1 MPTLRTRRR
10 LGDAAQTVTSLTG
23 RTTLRADGTIA
34 SDPVPGSREPTSEVD
49 GADILP
55 GPGSARQRPRRG
67 GALATAL
74 VVGGSALAAGV
85 LFSALV
91 SAVAAY
97 FVRKVLT
104 PERLKPDDTE
114 VLSVGP
120 GTLTVRATDE
130 TVARG
135 RFGLRLQGGT
145 SHALL
150 GEVIRADGPTV
161 TRELVEVDGPM
172 KVGPARWN
180 PYYYA
185 GEPMSALG
193 LPYEDVVLD
202 GEVGPLP
209 AWVVP
214 PAEGA
219 SASGVWA
226 VLVHGRG
233 ATREECLRALPVLH
247 RMGVPA
253 VVPSYRNDAD
263 APALPG
269 GRYHLGDTEW
279 ADVEH
284 AVRLAMR
291 RGATGVVLMGWSMG
305 GAIVLQLMSR
315 SRLLHVV
322 RAVVL
327 DAPVVSWADVLDHQA
342 KVNRVPVWVARLG
355 LELLGRRQAARLFG
369 VEGPVELDRFDWVA
383 RANELRHRMLVIH
396 SDDDEFVPSGPTRLL
411 AQARPDLVTHVPF
424 RGARHCQEW
433 NVDPERWERVVED
446 YLRAELGGALP

>member
-1 MPTLRTRRR
+1 MPSLRRR
-10 LGDAAQTVTSLTG
+10 RAAVLPAGPAAPPAVTLSAPSGQATPPAPVDS
-23 RTTLRADGTIA
+23 AD
-34 SDPVPGSREPTSEVD
+34 D
-49 GADILP
+49 G
-55 GPGSARQRPRRG
+55 PRRVRRG
-67 GALATAL
+67 LRHGRLATVL
-74 VVGGSALAAGV
+74 VVGGTALGAGL

-97 FVRKVLT
+97 FVRRVLT
-104 PERLKPDDTE
+104 PDRVRPDDTE

-120 GTLTVRATDE
+120 GTVTLRATDE

-135 RFGLRLQGGT
+135 RYGLRLHGGL
-145 SHALL
+145 SHARL
-150 GEVIRADGPTV
+150 GEVLRADGPTV

-172 KVGPARWN
+172 KVGPARWS
-180 PYYYA
+180 PSYYA
-185 GEPMSALG
+185 GDPTSALG
-193 LPYEDVVLD
+193 LPHEDVVLD

-214 PAEGA
+214 PPEGA
-219 SASGVWA
+219 PASDVWA

-233 ATREECLRALPVLH
+233 ATREECLRALPVLQ
-247 RMGVPA
+247 RLGLPA

-279 ADVEH
+279 ADIEH
-284 AVRLAMR
+284 AVRLALR
-291 RGATGVVLMGWSMG
+291 RGASGVVLVGWSMG
-305 GAIVLQLMSR
+305 GAIVLQLLSR

-342 KVNRVPVWVARLG
+342 RVNRVPVWVARLG
-355 LELLGRRQAARLFG
+355 VELLGRKQADRLFG

-383 RANELRHRMLVIH
+383 RANELRHRMLVVH
-396 SDDDEFVPSGPTRLL
+396 SDDDEFVPSGPTRRL

-433 NVDPERWERVVED
+433 NVDPVRWEQVVED
-446 YLRAELGGALP
+446 YLRAELGSQLPAAAGDGPTPS

>member
-1 MPTLRTRRR
+1 MPRRR
-10 LGDAAQTVTSLTG
+10 QPQDLRQDLPPDPPQDQRQELEAPPAAAG
-23 RTTLRADGTIA
+23 R
-34 SDPVPGSREPTSEVD
+34 
-49 GADILP
+49 
-55 GPGSARQRPRRG
+55 
-67 GALATAL
+67 
-74 VVGGSALAAGV
+74 LAAVLAVAGTAV
-85 LFSALV
+85 AAGLLFSALV

-97 FVRKVLT
+97 FVRRVLT
-104 PERLKPDDTE
+104 PQRLKPDDTE

-120 GTLTVRATDE
+120 GNVTVRATDE

-135 RFGLRLQGGT
+135 RFGLRLAGGT

-161 TRELVEVDGPM
+161 TRELVEVDGSM

-185 GEPMSALG
+185 GTPTSALG
-193 LPYEDVVLD
+193 LAHEDVVLD

-214 PAEGA
+214 PAAGFT
-219 SASGVWA
+219 GGDTWA

-233 ATREECLRALPVLH
+233 ATREECLRAIPVLH
-247 RMGVPA
+247 RMGIPT

-284 AVRLAMR
+284 AIRLALR
-291 RGATGVVLMGWSMG
+291 RGATHVVLFGWSMG
-305 GAIVLQLMSR
+305 GAIVLQLLSR

-322 RAVVL
+322 STVVL

-342 KVNRVPVWVARLG
+342 KVNRVPVWMARLG
-355 LELLGRRQAARLFG
+355 LELLGRRQADRMFG

-396 SDDDEFVPSGPTRLL
+396 SDDDEFVPSGPSRAL
-411 AQARPDLVTHVPF
+411 AQARPDLITHVAF

-433 NVDPERWERVVED
+433 NVDPERWERVVEE
-446 YLRAELGGALP
+446 YLRTTVGDSLPRPRADAG

>member
-1 MPTLRTRRR
+1 MPPCPARGRGGAEGCR
-10 LGDAAQTVTSLTG
+10 LGDW
-23 RTTLRADGTIA
+23 
-34 SDPVPGSREPTSEVD
+34 P
-49 GADILP
+49 GADP
-55 GPGSARQRPRRG
+55 PEPAAPPSPSGPRRG
-67 GALATAL
+67 GRRRSAAAALATAL
-74 VVGGSALAAGV
+74 VVGGTALGAGL

-97 FVRKVLT
+97 FVRRVLT
-104 PERLKPDDTE
+104 PDRLKPDDTE

-120 GTLTVRATDE
+120 GTVTLRATDE

-185 GEPMSALG
+185 GQPMSALG
-193 LPYEDVVLD
+193 LPYEDVVLE

-214 PAEGA
+214 PREGPV
-219 SASGVWA
+219 SDVWA

-233 ATREECLRALPVLH
+233 ATREECLRAVPVLH
-247 RMGVPA
+247 RMGVPS

-291 RGATGVVLMGWSMG
+291 RGATGVVLVGWSMG
-305 GAIVLQLMSR
+305 GAIVLQLLSR

-342 KVNRVPVWVARLG
+342 RVNRVPVWVARLG
-355 LELLGRRQAARLFG
+355 LELLGRKQADRLFG

-383 RANELRHRMLVIH
+383 RANELRHRMLVVH
-396 SDDDEFVPSGPTRLL
+396 SDDDEFVPSGPTRRL
-411 AQARPDLVTHVPF
+411 AQARPDLVTHVAF

-446 YLRAELGGALP
+446 YLRAELGDALPGAPAGTPPA

>member
-1 MPTLRTRRR
+1 
-10 LGDAAQTVTSLTG
+10 V
-23 RTTLRADGTIA
+23 
-34 SDPVPGSREPTSEVD
+34 
-49 GADILP
+49 
-55 GPGSARQRPRRG
+55 
-67 GALATAL
+67 
-74 VVGGSALAAGV
+74 VVGGSALAAGL

-97 FVRKVLT
+97 FVRRVLT

-120 GTLTVRATDE
+120 GTVTLRATDE

-135 RFGLRLQGGT
+135 RFGLRLAGGT

-172 KVGPARWN
+172 RVGPARWN

-185 GEPMSALG
+185 GTPASALG
-193 LPYEDVVLD
+193 IEHEDVVLE

-214 PAEGA
+214 PVEGLTDG
-219 SASGVWA
+219 GVWA

-233 ATREECLRALPVLH
+233 ATREECLRAVPVLH
-247 RMGVPA
+247 RMGVPTI
-253 VVPSYRNDAD
+253 VPSYRNDAD

-279 ADVEH
+279 ADIEH
-284 AVRLAMR
+284 AIRFALR
-291 RGATGVVLMGWSMG
+291 RGAREVVLFGWSMG
-305 GAIVLQLMSR
+305 GAIVLQLLSR

-327 DAPVVSWADVLDHQA
+327 DAPVVSWSVVLDHQA
-342 KVNRVPVWVARLG
+342 RVNRVPVWMARLG
-355 LELLGRRQAARLFG
+355 LELLGNKQADKLFG
-369 VEGPVELDRFDWVA
+369 VEGPVELERFDWVA
-383 RANELRHRMLVIH
+383 RSNELRHKMLVIH
-396 SDDDEFVPSGPTRLL
+396 SDDDEFVPSGPSRAL
-411 AQARPDLVTHVPF
+411 AVARPDLVTLVST

-433 NVDPERWERVVED
+433 NVDPEGWERVVED
-446 YLRAELGGALP
+446 YLAAELARPLPR

>member
-1 MPTLRTRRR
+1 VP
-10 LGDAAQTVTSLTG
+10 
-23 RTTLRADGTIA
+23 ADGRA
-34 SDPVPGSREPTSEVD
+34 AP
-49 GADILP
+49 
-55 GPGSARQRPRRG
+55 PRRSG
-67 GALATAL
+67 RLATAL
-74 VVGGSALAAGV
+74 VVGGTALAAGV

-91 SAVAAY
+91 SAVAAF
-97 FVRKVLT
+97 FVRRVLT

-120 GTLTVRATDE
+120 GTVTLRATDE

-135 RFGLRLQGGT
+135 RFGLRLQGGL

-185 GEPMSALG
+185 GEPRSALG
-193 LPYEDVVLD
+193 LAYEDVVLE

-214 PAEGA
+214 PREGPA
-219 SASGVWA
+219 SQVWA

-233 ATREECLRALPVLH
+233 ATREECLRAVPVLH
-247 RMGVPA
+247 RMGVPS

-284 AVRLAMR
+284 AIRLAMR
-291 RGATGVVLMGWSMG
+291 RGATGVVLVGWSMG
-305 GAIVLQLMSR
+305 GAIVLQLLSR

-342 KVNRVPVWVARLG
+342 GSTGCRCGWRGSAWSCWAAS
-355 LELLGRRQAARLFG
+355 RRTGCSASR
-369 VEGPVELDRFDWVA
+369 DRSSSTGSTGW
-383 RANELRHRMLVIH
+383 
-396 SDDDEFVPSGPTRLL
+396 PGPTSC
-411 AQARPDLVTHVPF
+411 VT
-424 RGARHCQEW
+424 GCS
-433 NVDPERWERVVED
+433 
-446 YLRAELGGALP
+446 

>member
-1 MPTLRTRRR
+1 MP
-10 LGDAAQTVTSLTG
+10 A
-23 RTTLRADGTIA
+23 
-34 SDPVPGSREPTSEVD
+34 
-49 GADILP
+49 
-55 GPGSARQRPRRG
+55 RPRP
-67 GALATAL
+67 LTNAL
-74 VVGGSALAAGV
+74 VVGGSALSAG
-85 LFSALV
+85 LLLSALV
-91 SAVAAY
+91 SAVAAF
-97 FVRKVLT
+97 FVRRVLT

-120 GTLTVRATDE
+120 GTVTVRATDE

-135 RFGLRLQGGT
+135 RYGLRLAGGA

-161 TRELVEVDGPM
+161 TRELLSVDGPM

-180 PYYYA
+180 PSYYA
-185 GEPMSALG
+185 REPLSALG

-214 PAEGA
+214 PAEGFTD
-219 SASGVWA
+219 SRVWA

-279 ADVEH
+279 ADIEH
-284 AVRLAMR
+284 AIRLALR
-291 RGATGVVLMGWSMG
+291 RGADHVVLFGYSMG
-305 GAIVLQLMSR
+305 GAIVLQLLSR

-322 RAVVL
+322 STVVL
-327 DAPVVSWADVLDHQA
+327 DAPVVSWAEVLDHQA
-342 KVNRVPVWVARLG
+342 RVNRGPVWMARLG
-355 LELLGRRQAARLFG
+355 LELLGRRQADRLFG
-369 VEGPVELDRFDWVA
+369 VEGPVELERFDWVA

-396 SDDDEFVPSGPTRLL
+396 SDDDEFVPSGPSRAL
-411 AQARPDLVTHVPF
+411 AQARPDLITHVAF

-433 NVDPERWERVVED
+433 NVDPERWERVVAD
-446 YLRAELGGALP
+446 HLRATIGGSLPRPVEAGEG

>member
-1 MPTLRTRRR
+1 MPTRRASAAADREAGPPAVTAPPRGHSR
-10 LGDAAQTVTSLTG
+10 LAAT
-23 RTTLRADGTIA
+23 
-34 SDPVPGSREPTSEVD
+34 
-49 GADILP
+49 
-55 GPGSARQRPRRG
+55 
-67 GALATAL
+67 L
-74 VVGGSALAAGV
+74 VVAGSALGAGL

-97 FVRKVLT
+97 FVRRVLT
-104 PERLKPDDTE
+104 PDRLQPDDTE

-120 GTLTVRATDE
+120 GTVTLRATDE

-135 RFGLRLQGGT
+135 RFGLRLAGGA
-145 SHALL
+145 SHARL

-161 TRELVEVDGPM
+161 TRELVQVDGPM

-180 PYYYA
+180 PSYFA
-185 GEPMSALG
+185 GDPMQALG
-193 LPYEDVVLD
+193 LAHEDVVLD

-214 PAEGA
+214 PPAGA
-219 SASGVWA
+219 PASDVWA

-233 ATREECLRALPVLH
+233 ATREECLRAVPVLH
-247 RMGVPA
+247 RMGVPT

-263 APALPG
+263 APALLG

-284 AVRLAMR
+284 AIRLARR
-291 RGATGVVLMGWSMG
+291 RGASGVVLVGWSMG
-305 GAIVLQLMSR
+305 GAIVLQLLSR

-327 DAPVVSWADVLDHQA
+327 NAPVVSWADVLDHQA
-342 KVNRVPVWVARLG
+342 RVNRVPVWVARLG
-355 LELLGRRQAARLFG
+355 LELLGRKQADRLFG

-383 RANELRHRMLVIH
+383 RANELRHRMLVLH
-396 SDDDEFVPSGPTRLL
+396 SDDDEFVPSGPTLRL
-411 AQARPDLVTHVPF
+411 AQARPDLVTHVVF

-433 NVDPERWERVVED
+433 NVDPERWEQVVED
-446 YLRAELGGALP
+446 YLRAELGHAVPAPEVTQD

>member
-1 MPTLRTRRR
+1 VPSRKRS
-10 LGDAAQTVTSLTG
+10 AEPATS
-23 RTTLRADGTIA
+23 
-34 SDPVPGSREPTSEVD
+34 
-49 GADILP
+49 
-55 GPGSARQRPRRG
+55 RPRPFA
-67 GALATAL
+67 ALL
-74 VVGGSALAAGV
+74 VIGGSALAAGL

-91 SAVAAY
+91 SAIAAY
-97 FVRKVLT
+97 FVRRVLT

-120 GTLTVRATDE
+120 GTVTVRATDE

-135 RFGLRLQGGT
+135 RFGLRLAGGA

-185 GEPMSALG
+185 GTPTTALG
-193 LPYEDVVLD
+193 LEHEDVVLE

-214 PAEGA
+214 PAEGFGD
-219 SASGVWA
+219 SSVWA

-233 ATREECLRALPVLH
+233 ATREECLRAVPVLH
-247 RMGVPA
+247 RMGIPS

-279 ADVEH
+279 ADIEH
-284 AVRLAMR
+284 AIRLALR
-291 RGATGVVLMGWSMG
+291 RGASEVVLFGWSMG
-305 GAIVLQLMSR
+305 GAIVLQLLSR

-322 RAVVL
+322 RTVVL
-327 DAPVVSWADVLDHQA
+327 DAPVVSWSVVLDHQA
-342 KVNRVPVWVARLG
+342 RVNRVPVWMARLG
-355 LELLGRRQAARLFG
+355 LELLGQKQADKLFG

-383 RANELRHRMLVIH
+383 RSNELRHRMLVIH
-396 SDDDEFVPSGPTRLL
+396 SDDDEFVPSGPSRAL
-411 AQARPDLVTHVPF
+411 AQARPDLITHVGF

-433 NVDPERWERVVED
+433 NVDPERWEGVVED
-446 YLRAELGGALP
+446 YLRTELGDALHRPVAEQDPVSGP

>member
-1 MPTLRTRRR
+1 MPLR
-10 LGDAAQTVTSLTG
+10 
-23 RTTLRADGTIA
+23 
-34 SDPVPGSREPTSEVD
+34 
-49 GADILP
+49 
-55 GPGSARQRPRRG
+55 RPRPADPRTPG
-67 GALATAL
+67 DEAPLPADVRPAPPRRSGRLATAL
-74 VVGGSALAAGV
+74 VVGGTALAAGV

-97 FVRKVLT
+97 FVRRVLT

-120 GTLTVRATDE
+120 GTVTLRATDE

-135 RFGLRLQGGT
+135 RFGLRLQGGL

-185 GEPMSALG
+185 GEPRSALG
-193 LPYEDVVLD
+193 LAYEDVVLE

-214 PAEGA
+214 PREGPA
-219 SASGVWA
+219 SQVWA

-233 ATREECLRALPVLH
+233 ATREECLRAVPVLH
-247 RMGVPA
+247 RMGVPS

-284 AVRLAMR
+284 AIRLAMR
-291 RGATGVVLMGWSMG
+291 RGATGVVLVGWSMG
-305 GAIVLQLMSR
+305 GAIVLQLLSR

-342 KVNRVPVWVARLG
+342 RVNRVPVWVARLG
-355 LELLGRRQAARLFG
+355 LELLGRKQADRLFG

-383 RANELRHRMLVIH
+383 RANELRHRMLVVH
-396 SDDDEFVPSGPTRLL
+396 SDDDEFVPSGPTRRL
-411 AQARPDLVTHVPF
+411 AQARPDLITHVAF

-446 YLRAELGGALP
+446 YLRAELGDAVPPAPTDHPG